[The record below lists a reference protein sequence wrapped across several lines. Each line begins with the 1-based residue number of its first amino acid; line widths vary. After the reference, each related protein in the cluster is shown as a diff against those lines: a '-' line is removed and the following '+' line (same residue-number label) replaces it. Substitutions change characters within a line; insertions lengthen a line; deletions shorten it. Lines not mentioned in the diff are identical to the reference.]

1 MNENIP
7 GIFVPKQLIEELEGA
22 PKSKALETGIGIAA
36 GTIKGIRDKALADGV
51 HIMAICKEEVVP
63 RILDLAGI
71 NK

>member
-7 GIFVPKQLIEELEGA
+7 GIFLPKQLIEELEGA
-22 PKSKALETGIGIAA
+22 PKGKALETGIGVAA
-36 GTIKGIRDKALADGV
+36 RTIKAIRDKALADGV